1 MLMKEQ
7 SKWTKMSLIILKLG
21 GSSITKKAD
30 NKFEMDYDTLNRS
43 AQEIKNALVKN
54 PELQLLIVCG
64 VGPFGHT
71 NVTKYDLNHGIE
83 TEEQEK
89 GVGVTNADCDF
100 VGSETVKALGKVG
113 LKAKLI
119 SGYEVCEQKSKKVVA
134 FDIEPY
140 KKAVDEKVI
149 PITTGIMVPDE
160 DFKWSVMSG
169 DQVIAQT
176 VKSLNPKIVLMGT
189 DVEGIF
195 TADPKNNPSAT
206 LIENITKDNL
216 EEVLEKCGE
225 SKAMDVTGGMK
236 GKLEKLAST
245 LNGVPA
251 EIFSLFV
258 EGNLE
263 NVLLEKEIKST
274 KIRL

>member
-1 MLMKEQ
+1 
-7 SKWTKMSLIILKLG
+7 MSLIILKLG